1 MRFLDLQEDVLL
13 LTCSLLS
20 VGDILLLRQVCSTM
34 DRLMRLKSVWLTQL
48 AWLLRQGIRIPA
60 YIEDHLALS
69 SPELELLVRR
79 LSYASQK
86 WTQTENRS
94 PFRTWSINL
103 PQSITWLHL
112 AQGRWLFV
120 ASSDDKVSKLSCWDI
135 FRIFKGNTEPIAQ
148 GYLPDVV
155 KTGKAEVQDREI
167 VLALGLGSQSNST
180 RIITLRNVRKEYSLL
195 EIACIPH
202 STHVL
207 MLSGSFVGCAIRQQ
221 SNVPH
226 LINWRESRI
235 VEILPPPG
243 GLEAHG
249 RRNVPLAMTLWDD
262 KLVIIRSLALELYDF
277 PSAAT
282 EASVAYRGSI
292 KPPTIWEVQVL
303 PLDLADSPLRLVI
316 LSPVGLELIALD
328 PLRIH
333 ELYESDETCP
343 TTCIVRDL
351 PDWLFDYPWYRLCVT
366 PDGTRATW
374 LEAAHL
380 GEEDYHHPRF
390 LSVLLPVEPEQVNQ
404 NNTPQVWEI
413 DPQSDPAIW
422 ARPQIK
428 VDETL
433 GLTVVGNCFGEL
445 GIYDFAHGT
454 AFPSNDLNRVD
465 DSVNG
470 HSLSES
476 PIQLSH
482 RRGPRSRMTQAEFR
496 DATAHWSQD
505 GIVDWI
511 WVNDWYE
518 DRDWARVFRWGEDP
532 GRFGWSIDHEY
543 GFPGEVLL
551 QAYTPREY
559 AGDTPCILFRVG
571 NRYLVE
577 DGDGFI
583 RSWPNNVDHGFI
595 VEASDI
601 EDPMHPTI
609 ETENS
614 VFWKSFRMDWKTR
627 TPRRNRWVEQ
637 QERGGCTDLNLHWQE
652 DAVATND
659 ATEE

>member
-1 MRFLDLQEDVLL
+1 MHR
-13 LTCSLLS
+13 LT
-20 VGDILLLRQVCSTM
+20 
-34 DRLMRLKSVWLTQL
+34 RLKSVWLTQL

-60 YIEDHLALS
+60 YIEDYLTLT
-69 SPELELLVRR
+69 SPDLELLVRR

-86 WTQTENRS
+86 WTPPENPS

-120 ASSDDKVSKLSCWDI
+120 ASSDD
-135 FRIFKGNTEPIAQ
+135 RETRNP
-148 GYLPDVV
+148 LPRAIYQMWSRP
-155 KTGKAEVQDREI
+155 GKAEVQDREI

-195 EIACIPH
+195 ELRLYSAFNTR
-202 STHVL
+202 SD
-207 MLSGSFVGCAIRQQ
+207 AIG
-221 SNVPH
+221 
-226 LINWRESRI
+226 LIQSRI

-249 RRNVPLAMTLWDD
+249 RRNVPLAMTLWND
-262 KLVIIRSLALELYDF
+262 KLVIIRSLALEIYDF

-282 EASVAYRGSI
+282 EASVAYRGSL

-303 PLDLADSPLRLVI
+303 PPDLADSPLRLVI

-374 LEAAHL
+374 LEAAHP

-551 QAYTPREY
+551 QAYTPPRIRRGHPVY
-559 AGDTPCILFRVG
+559 SSSSWQPLSCRRRRRVHSFVAKQ
-571 NRYLVE
+571 R
-577 DGDGFI
+577 
-583 RSWPNNVDHGFI
+583 RSRVY
-595 VEASDI
+595 
-601 EDPMHPTI
+601 
-609 ETENS
+609 
-614 VFWKSFRMDWKTR
+614 
-627 TPRRNRWVEQ
+627 RRGLR
-637 QERGGCTDLNLHWQE
+637 H
-652 DAVATND
+652 
-659 ATEE
+659 